1 MFRMITRRLRTRT
14 QLERSRSG
22 SYNDDRRV
30 LSAAPSVTLL
40 EKHIAEVGTM
50 NLGVTHGAG
59 LIFRGLIVY
68 RTDRAAGRQRGRESV
83 APQTEH
89 VHRHHIQQSRISR
102 AVRRVATG
110 TAFGF
115 HGHVFVD
122 EGALFI
128 GVAFVAN
135 EIAARQAP
143 NLPHDSCSMRIVAVA
158 ASHQALVNAVMIRL
172 GKIRL
177 GRDMASI
184 AQLRLLL
191 DEKELFFLGV
201 MGRVAVE
208 TSDIVTGVGG
218 LGEMRLFVSFAVAT

>member
-1 MFRMITRRLRTRT
+1 
-14 QLERSRSG
+14 
-22 SYNDDRRV
+22 
-30 LSAAPSVTLL
+30 
-40 EKHIAEVGTM
+40 
-50 NLGVTHGAG
+50 
-59 LIFRGLIVY
+59 
-68 RTDRAAGRQRGRESV
+68 
-83 APQTEH
+83 
-89 VHRHHIQQSRISR
+89 
-102 AVRRVATG
+102 
-110 TAFGF
+110 
-115 HGHVFVD
+115 
-122 EGALFI
+122 
-128 GVAFVAN
+128 
-135 EIAARQAP
+135 
-143 NLPHDSCSMRIVAVA
+143 MRIVAVA